1 MDNTGLGCFFTKK
14 RYNEILNIINMKKKL
29 IIAIIIIIVLAF
41 IVVGLVSRN
50 GKEEIELFEV
60 SMGTVVK
67 EVSETGTVRSTEEI
81 DMGFKTSGRI
91 QEILV
96 KKGDEV
102 EKGQELIKL
111 DAANLAIQLQEA
123 KAALQIIKA
132 QKTDAGLDL
141 DTAQQNLIDVIAT
154 ADDDLNSAYQDAL
167 SVLDSVYLKVYN
179 SYNVV
184 SDLQR
189 NYFTSANSTG
199 LSVMTAKKRIGN
211 ALDKI
216 DDYTASLGNSSENKD
231 IDLGLSDVKDQL
243 EVVADSLEIVRD
255 AVGRVSYSAVISST
269 EIASVDTQNSSI
281 NSEIID
287 ITNAQQAI
295 SSTKIDNEKNINT
308 AQSSVDS
315 ITTQLQENG
324 DGLYQAQIRQAQAK
338 VDLLANQIQ
347 DAYLRSP
354 IDGKIVQIEKETGEN
369 VQANEIIVSLLS
381 TDSFQI
387 EVDIYEEDIVNVEIG
402 DPVEID
408 LVAFPDEMLLGQV
421 IAVDPGEKVVDEV
434 VYYEVTIGFSEMKAG
449 VRNGMTA
456 DLIIQVAKKENVLV
470 VPRRAVDKNNGD
482 MIVKVMEGKKEVE
495 KTIQVGLKGD
505 EFYEVVSGLEQ
516 GQKVIID

>member
-255 AVGRVSYSAVISST
+255 AVGRVSYSA
-269 EIASVDTQNSSI
+269 
-281 NSEIID
+281 
-287 ITNAQQAI
+287 
-295 SSTKIDNEKNINT
+295 
-308 AQSSVDS
+308 
-315 ITTQLQENG
+315 
-324 DGLYQAQIRQAQAK
+324 
-338 VDLLANQIQ
+338 
-347 DAYLRSP
+347 
-354 IDGKIVQIEKETGEN
+354 
-369 VQANEIIVSLLS
+369 
-381 TDSFQI
+381 
-387 EVDIYEEDIVNVEIG
+387 
-402 DPVEID
+402 
-408 LVAFPDEMLLGQV
+408 
-421 IAVDPGEKVVDEV
+421 
-434 VYYEVTIGFSEMKAG
+434 
-449 VRNGMTA
+449 
-456 DLIIQVAKKENVLV
+456 
-470 VPRRAVDKNNGD
+470 
-482 MIVKVMEGKKEVE
+482 
-495 KTIQVGLKGD
+495 
-505 EFYEVVSGLEQ
+505 
-516 GQKVIID
+516 